1 MGKNDLSPS
10 MDIETNPAQFI
21 LKENP
26 SDLALIICTVDGVI
40 YTVDAFNGSLRGMV
54 QSGGSLVAQPSDYY
68 HTEHSI
74 FADDDEFLQ
83 DEKGKKQKE
92 IIPGLDGK
100 LYSIASEKLQQL
112 PVTVNYII
120 DKGPISTCEENE
132 YGEEFCGLIMGQ
144 SSKKILALNP
154 RHGTVEWMHQTNS
167 NTSFQGRQPNKPKT
181 VLIQREDF
189 HIKHVDA
196 DTGEERWKVYL
207 GQFKALDAASARSR
221 GNKQQ
226 MNQMA
231 FRIQSKLEGGPSD
244 PKAHGREVSIHG
256 LAESNDI
263 FHPMPTVAFD
273 DDGLT
278 MYAYDESLEKR
289 LWTKHFESTITTV
302 YGVGADTRWVDVV
315 TTEVQKHIHEEMDR
329 SKDVVSSSNI
339 PTNIGFDPPSGES
352 KGEDNI
358 ISGSSSEYLA
368 PISLPQPLKT
378 IPLGGNDRILGL
390 PESEDSSSEY
400 CANEDYAFL
409 GIHQS
414 ALFVAGTKEHDMDD
428 TINLQTSEEYQNQKN
443 RAWYDLISNQQPF
456 GISFKTPYGLFLTW
470 KMVGILVF
478 FVLAGVAIGRLIYV
492 RKKRF
497 WRSRSTTAFLTSP
510 ELQGFQGDM
519 DGIPPLNDATP
530 AKPKRSSSLPDFRLT
545 QGSMDDTNMPTNFH
559 DGGEVS
565 MPLTNTVTQI
575 ATPNVSNVENRK
587 RSPSTEGVSDLNG
600 IPLVRYSR
608 YRSEFNELSPL
619 GKGGFGTVFKC
630 TNNLDGR
637 EYAIKK
643 VLIRSH
649 LDANGL
655 LPDKFSQKLDKVLR
669 EVKILAYLDHSN
681 IVRYYTAWLEV
692 ESELEDDSHD
702 GSNADPTS
710 ASQFHRAL
718 SSNLLA
724 GTSTFDE
731 ASTSAFFGDSQTQS
745 PLRNKP
751 YSLGGDHNPLGWN
764 NFGTTFE
771 EELQEESASAR
782 ILKKAESSVSLKSTD
797 LGFSFDQS
805 SINSGASTP
814 RAALSRISS
823 VPRENLATIHDN
835 HSDESDLS
843 SSDSDTSSS
852 GLSAS
857 SSSSESN
864 SSTDWSQD
872 ESKHV
877 EVSSK
882 SAIPD
887 EQLGGSKD
895 TSVHYQKH
903 ILYIQMQLSQKT
915 LLDYFQTRDTNI
927 NIPLSLRMFGHIARG
942 VKHVHEKGLIHR
954 DLKPS
959 NCFMD
964 DSEIIKIGDF
974 GLSRENGTQGEDFEE
989 IEITTTFNNDL
1000 GCDPENT
1007 AGVGTSSYAS
1017 PEQMNGSDYD
1027 ASSDVYSL
1035 GIILFEL
1042 CYPMSTGMERFKVF
1056 QGIRSRNPRFPE
1068 KWNMTVAKQ
1077 CPAIHTI
1084 ALRMLSHTPKDRPTA
1099 AEIVSYIEALVSEF
1113 TVHSLDP
1120 TSLLEGTVYIRVE
1133 TDDSEGAMARTI
1145 AAIRKED
1152 CVEIQQYGLRAKDH
1166 KKIME
1171 FALSINSSSNDESE
1185 EVVNHLI
1192 STLEDVDEINVVR
1205 QLSISNGQRKI
1216 SM

>member
-1 MGKNDLSPS
+1 MGKNDLQQP
-10 MDIETNPAQFI
+10 MEVETNPAQII

-26 SDLALIICTVDGVI
+26 NDSALIICTVDGVI
-40 YTVDAFNGSLRGMV
+40 YTVDAFDGNLRGMV

-68 HTEHSI
+68 HTEDSI
-74 FADDDEFLQ
+74 FPEDEE
-83 DEKGKKQKE
+83 DEEKIG

-100 LYSIASEKLQQL
+100 LYSIASERLQQL
-112 PVTVNYII
+112 PVTVREIV
-120 DKGPISTCEENE
+120 DSGPISTCKENE
-132 YGEEFCGLIMGQ
+132 YGEEMCGLIMGQ
-144 SSKKILALNP
+144 SSSKILALNP
-154 RHGTVEWMHQTNS
+154 RHGTVDWMHQTNS
-167 NTSFQGRQPNKPKT
+167 NVSFQGRQPAKPKT

-189 HIKHVDA
+189 HIKHVDS

-207 GQFKALDAASARSR
+207 GSFKALDTASSRSR
-221 GNKQQ
+221 GRKQQ
-226 MNQMA
+226 MNQAA
-231 FRIQSKLEGGPSD
+231 FRIQSKLEGGPGD
-244 PKAHGREVSIHG
+244 PKAVSIHA

-263 FHPMPTVAFD
+263 FQPLPTVAFD
-273 DDGLT
+273 DNGLT
-278 MYAYDESLEKR
+278 IYAYDESLEKL
-289 LWTKHFESTITTV
+289 LWTRHFESTITTV
-302 YGVGADTRWVDVV
+302 YGVGADTSWADVV
-315 TTEVQKHIHEEMDR
+315 FTEVQEHIHKETDQN
-329 SKDVVSSSNI
+329 DDIVLFSNI
-339 PTNIGFDPPSGES
+339 PTSIGFHSPSSSEES
-352 KGEDNI
+352 KGQNNI
-358 ISGSSSEYLA
+358 MSGSSPEYLA
-368 PISLPQPLKT
+368 PTSLPQPLKT
-378 IPLGGNDRILGL
+378 IPLDGNDRILGL
-390 PESEDSSSEY
+390 PESEDSSPEF

-409 GIHQS
+409 GRHQS
-414 ALFVAGTKEHDMDD
+414 ALFVAATSKQEFDD
-428 TINLQTSEEYQNQKN
+428 NIDLQASEKHQNQKN
-443 RAWYDLISNQQPF
+443 RAWYDMITNQQPF

-478 FVLAGVAIGRLIYV
+478 FVLVGVAIGRLIYV

-497 WRSRSTTAFLTSP
+497 WKSQSTAAFLTSP
-510 ELQGFQGDM
+510 ELQGFQGDV
-519 DGIPPLNDATP
+519 DGIPPLNDATL

-545 QGSMDDTNMPTNFH
+545 QGSMDDTNMPANIH

-565 MPLTNTVTQI
+565 MPLTNTLMQI
-575 ATPNVSNVENRK
+575 GTPNVGSNVENRK

-649 LDANGL
+649 LDADGL
-655 LPDKFSQKLDKVLR
+655 LPEKFSQKLDKVLR

-692 ESELEDDSHD
+692 ESELEDESHD

-731 ASTSAFFGDSQTQS
+731 ASTSVFFGDSQTQS
-745 PLRNKP
+745 PLRNK
-751 YSLGGDHNPLGWN
+751 YSIGGDHNPLGWN

-771 EELQEESASAR
+771 EELQEESASSR
-782 ILKKAESSVSLKSTD
+782 ILKKAESSVSLKSAD

-805 SINSGASTP
+805 SINSGVSTP
-814 RAALSRISS
+814 KAALTRISS
-823 VPRENLATIHDN
+823 VARENLATIHDD

-857 SSSSESN
+857 SSSSSGSN

-877 EVSSK
+877 ELESK
-882 SAIPD
+882 SAIPE
-887 EQLGGSKD
+887 EQLGSSKD

-964 DSEIIKIGDF
+964 NSEIIKIGDF

-1056 QGIRSRNPRFPE
+1056 QGIRSRTPRFPE
-1068 KWNMTVAKQ
+1068 KWDMTVAKQ

-1084 ALRMLSHTPKDRPTA
+1084 ALKMLSHTPKDRPTA
-1099 AEIVSYIEALVSEF
+1099 AEIVNYIEALVSEF

-1152 CVEIQQYGLRAKDH
+1152 CVEIQQYGLRANDH

-1171 FALSINSSSNDESE
+1171 FALSINSSGDDESE
-1185 EVVNHLI
+1185 EILNELI

-1205 QLSISNGQRKI
+1205 QLSVSNGQRKI